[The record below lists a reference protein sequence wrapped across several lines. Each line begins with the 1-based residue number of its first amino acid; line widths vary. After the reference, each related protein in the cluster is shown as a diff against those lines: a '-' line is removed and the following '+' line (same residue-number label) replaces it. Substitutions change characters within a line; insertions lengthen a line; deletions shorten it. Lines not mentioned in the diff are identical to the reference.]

1 MLLLSPKNHWFII
14 LFVLMEPL
22 KTKFIGIKEAL

>member
-1 MLLLSPKNHWFII
+1 MLLLSPKKNIKTDASFIGTKY
-14 LFVLMEPL
+14 